1 MSWEQAVGLEWQ
13 VWRSGAQEGRGTKSR
28 LQSNCQ
34 RDPWATDSPDKQC
47 RRHWE
52 TKAGSDSQLPGPC
65 TAQPR
70 DHHSHS
76 PLGLCT
82 KTSPRLLPENC
93 QVGNLRPSPNVIRR
107 HQSSKMEK
115 PLD

>member
-65 TAQPR
+65 TAQLQGPPLTQ
-70 DHHSHS
+70 
-76 PLGLCT
+76 PLGPVHQDKSKAPTRKLPGWESEAQSQCHQ
-82 KTSPRLLPENC
+82 TSPIQQN
-93 QVGNLRPSPNVIRR
+93 GKAS
-107 HQSSKMEK
+107 
-115 PLD
+115 